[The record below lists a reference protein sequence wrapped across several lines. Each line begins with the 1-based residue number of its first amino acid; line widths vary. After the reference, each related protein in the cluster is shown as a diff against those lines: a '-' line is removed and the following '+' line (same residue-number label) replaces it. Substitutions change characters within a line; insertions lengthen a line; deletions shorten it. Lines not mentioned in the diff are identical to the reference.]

1 MRSRFARSRNEHSCL
16 HTSIVRQRRWTALVG
31 VSMIA
36 MMYSETFRLTTQG
49 DDYDIYDGPESPAK
63 RLKDNNETWRPWVSQ
78 NTGTSGNV
86 IHVSTPDRRTEITDR
101 RESHRAAKQQATP
114 GHRQTYLSLIYDAL
128 GAKPDE
134 PSSLEDIIKW
144 IDTNRPATYQE
155 YGAKKLRTAIQTSL
169 TFQAKKVES
178 KRKVWAYSGGLWQLH
193 KAAVTAADDEESVD
207 TYTERQ
213 ASTPSTLI
221 PSSLGGRTRDCTLES
236 CENTPPSELRQTRER
251 SHANSKTIPPTIV
264 PQVQAESRLASIQSQ
279 PSVSSP
285 EAYTQNVNENL
296 ASHGVAPSAP
306 SPVGRSLHH
315 EERLTQTEPAA
326 GRIPVTP
333 NNESSNT
340 VESRAPANSCDRPK
354 QDGQDEPD
362 YGQIVRDLHRLKQKR
377 KIQEQKIEANH
388 NSLPD
393 VNTLTQSANEAKRAA
408 DEAQRAAVEAQR
420 IANEAQ
426 RAAETAEKA
435 VEDAQAKQSQLAA
448 DERYLKKLTQD
459 SHILRT
465 QLDID

>member
-1 MRSRFARSRNEHSCL
+1 
-16 HTSIVRQRRWTALVG
+16 V
-31 VSMIA
+31 
-36 MMYSETFRLTTQG
+36 
-49 DDYDIYDGPESPAK
+49 PESPAK
-63 RLKDNNETWRPWVSQ
+63 RLKKNDETWRPWVSQ

-86 IHVSTPDRRTEITDR
+86 IHVSTPDRRTEIIDR
-101 RESHRAAKQQATP
+101 RESHRASKQQATP
-114 GHRQTYLSLIYDAL
+114 GHKQIYLSLIYDAL

-155 YGAKKLRTAIQTSL
+155 YGVKKLRTAIQSSL
-169 TFQAKKVES
+169 NFQSKKVES

-193 KAAVTAADDEESVD
+193 KAAVTVADDEESVD
-207 TYTERQ
+207 AYTERQ
-213 ASTPSTLI
+213 ASTPSMLV
-221 PSSLGGRTRDCTLES
+221 PGRTRDGTLES

-264 PQVQAESRLASIQSQ
+264 PQIQAESRLASIQSQ

-285 EAYTQNVNENL
+285 GADTQNVNENL

-315 EERLTQTEPAA
+315 NERLTQTEPAT
-326 GRIPVTP
+326 GSIPVTP
-333 NNESSNT
+333 NNEPSNT

-362 YGQIVRDLHRLKQKR
+362 YGQIVRDLHRLKQER
-377 KIQEQKIEANH
+377 KIQEQKIEAGH

-393 VNTLTQSANEAKRAA
+393 FNTLTQSANEAKRAA

-420 IANEAQ
+420 IADEAQ

-435 VEDAQAKQSQLAA
+435 VDDAQAKQSQLAA
-448 DERYLKKLTQD
+448 VERYLKKLTQD
-459 SHILRT
+459 SHILRA

>member
-1 MRSRFARSRNEHSCL
+1 M
-16 HTSIVRQRRWTALVG
+16 
-31 VSMIA
+31 
-36 MMYSETFRLTTQG
+36 
-49 DDYDIYDGPESPAK
+49 
-63 RLKDNNETWRPWVSQ
+63 
-78 NTGTSGNV
+78 
-86 IHVSTPDRRTEITDR
+86 STPDRRTEIVDR
-101 RESHRAAKQQATP
+101 RESHRVSKQQATP
-114 GHRQTYLSLIYDAL
+114 GHKQTYLSLIYDAL

-169 TFQAKKVES
+169 NFQAKKVES

-193 KAAVTAADDEESVD
+193 KAAVTVADDEESVD
-207 TYTERQ
+207 TYAERQ
-213 ASTPSTLI
+213 ASTPSMLV
-221 PSSLGGRTRDCTLES
+221 PGRTRDGTLES

-340 VESRAPANSCDRPK
+340 VESRAPANSCGRPK
-354 QDGQDEPD
+354 QDGPDEPD
-362 YGQIVRDLHRLKQKR
+362 YGQIVRDLHQLKQKR
-377 KIQEQKIEANH
+377 KIQEQKIEAGH
-388 NSLPD
+388 NSLPNVD
-393 VNTLTQSANEAKRAA
+393 TLTQSAIEAKRAA
-408 DEAQRAAVEAQR
+408 DEAQRAADEAQR
-420 IANEAQ
+420 IADEAQ
-426 RAAETAEKA
+426 RAAETADKA

-459 SHILRT
+459 SHILRA

>member
-1 MRSRFARSRNEHSCL
+1 
-16 HTSIVRQRRWTALVG
+16 
-31 VSMIA
+31 
-36 MMYSETFRLTTQG
+36 
-49 DDYDIYDGPESPAK
+49 
-63 RLKDNNETWRPWVSQ
+63 VSQ

-144 IDTNRPATYQE
+144 IDTNRPAT
-155 YGAKKLRTAIQTSL
+155 T
-169 TFQAKKVES
+169 
-178 KRKVWAYSGGLWQLH
+178 
-193 KAAVTAADDEESVD
+193 
-207 TYTERQ
+207 
-213 ASTPSTLI
+213 
-221 PSSLGGRTRDCTLES
+221 GGRTRDGTLES

-285 EAYTQNVNENL
+285 EADTQNVNENL

-306 SPVGRSLHH
+306 SSVGRSLHH
-315 EERLTQTEPAA
+315 DERLTQTEPAA
-326 GRIPVTP
+326 GSIPVTP
-333 NNESSNT
+333 NNEPPNT

-448 DERYLKKLTQD
+448 DERYLQKLTHD
-459 SHILRT
+459 SHILRAR
-465 QLDID
+465 LDID

>member
-1 MRSRFARSRNEHSCL
+1 
-16 HTSIVRQRRWTALVG
+16 V
-31 VSMIA
+31 
-36 MMYSETFRLTTQG
+36 
-49 DDYDIYDGPESPAK
+49 PESPAK
-63 RLKDNNETWRPWVSQ
+63 RLKKNDETWRPWVSQ

-86 IHVSTPDRRTEITDR
+86 IHVSTPDRRTEIIDR
-101 RESHRAAKQQATP
+101 RESHRASKQQATP
-114 GHRQTYLSLIYDAL
+114 GHKQIYLSLIYDAL

-155 YGAKKLRTAIQTSL
+155 YGVKKLRTAIQSSL
-169 TFQAKKVES
+169 NFQSKKVES

-193 KAAVTAADDEESVD
+193 KAAVTVADDEESVD
-207 TYTERQ
+207 AYTERQ
-213 ASTPSTLI
+213 ASTPSMLV
-221 PSSLGGRTRDCTLES
+221 PGRTRDGTLES

-264 PQVQAESRLASIQSQ
+264 PQIQAESRLASIQSQ

-285 EAYTQNVNENL
+285 GADTQNVNENL

-315 EERLTQTEPAA
+315 NERLTQTEPAT
-326 GRIPVTP
+326 GSIPVTP
-333 NNESSNT
+333 NNEPSNT
-340 VESRAPANSCDRPK
+340 VESRAPANSCNRPK

-362 YGQIVRDLHRLKQKR
+362 YGQIVRDLHRLKQER
-377 KIQEQKIEANH
+377 KIQEQKIEAGH

-420 IANEAQ
+420 
-426 RAAETAEKA
+426 AAETAEKA
-435 VEDAQAKQSQLAA
+435 VDDAQAKQSQLAA
-448 DERYLKKLTQD
+448 IERYLKKLTQD
-459 SHILRT
+459 SHILRA

>member
-144 IDTNRPATYQE
+144 IDTNRPAT
-155 YGAKKLRTAIQTSL
+155 T
-169 TFQAKKVES
+169 
-178 KRKVWAYSGGLWQLH
+178 
-193 KAAVTAADDEESVD
+193 
-207 TYTERQ
+207 
-213 ASTPSTLI
+213 
-221 PSSLGGRTRDCTLES
+221 GGRTRDGTLES

-285 EAYTQNVNENL
+285 EADTQNVNENL

-306 SPVGRSLHH
+306 SSVGRSLHH
-315 EERLTQTEPAA
+315 DERLTQTEPAA
-326 GRIPVTP
+326 GSIPVTP
-333 NNESSNT
+333 NNEPPNT

-408 DEAQRAAVEAQR
+408 NEAQRAAVEAQR

-448 DERYLKKLTQD
+448 DERYLQKLTHD
-459 SHILRT
+459 SHILRAR
-465 QLDID
+465 LDID